1 MTKGHAETVK
11 LASAVLEVHKPR
23 PAEWTGWLRAQMALV
38 TMARLKRDDPRMSD
52 YAASTETAKLMFC
65 RKTLATDVWNK
76 AVDSGL
82 DGVSNC
88 LDAYSERED
97 GRKGQNAKRAVPRGG
112 HPACA
117 TDSYF
122 LHLLRMNG
130 EQIGTIWQI
139 DIINMTFTSH
149 QYNIYR

>member
-130 EQIGTIWQI
+130 EQMGTV
-139 DIINMTFTSH
+139 
-149 QYNIYR
+149 